1 MGVHLWMLASL
12 LKLFTHSNSISL
24 DYIEL
29 NLRVKPFSEG
39 ILEIFSAELA
49 DLGFEGFVENDKSL
63 LAYIPSTVFS
73 NKVVFE
79 LLQKPSLKNYSIDIS
94 HTLIKEQNWNQL
106 WESNFE
112 PILVDN
118 QCLIKAPFHKESLKK
133 GLEIIIEPKMSFGT
147 GHHATTQLMVSDIL
161 KIDLKGKTVLDMG
174 TGTGI
179 LAILAAKKGAAGI
192 IAVDNDEWSYNNC
205 LENCS
210 RNNAEKIKTI
220 LGNSSSIADA
230 HFDVIFANINK
241 PVISSEIDIW
251 TKMLNSGG
259 LILISGILET
269 DEQDIISI
277 LPANLQILEKKTLNN
292 WLFLRLQKFFN

>member
-1 MGVHLWMLASL
+1 LGVHPWMQSNL
-12 LKLFTHSNSISL
+12 LKLFTPFNLLSL

-29 NLRVKPFSEG
+29 NLRVRPFSEG
-39 ILEIFSAELA
+39 ILEIFTAELSN
-49 DLGFEGFVENDKSL
+49 LGFEGFAENNKAL
-63 LAYIPSTVFS
+63 LAYIPLNLFS
-73 NKVVFE
+73 NKILFE
-79 LLQKPSLKNYSIDIS
+79 LIQNPALKNYSIDVS

-118 QCLIKAPFHKESLKK
+118 QCLIKAPFHKESLKQ
-133 GLEIIIEPKMSFGT
+133 GIEIIIEPKMSFGT

-161 KIDLKGKTVLDMG
+161 KLDLKKKTILDIG

-179 LAILAAKKGAAGI
+179 LAIIAAKKGAAKI

-210 RNNAEKIKTI
+210 RNNSEQIETI
-220 LGNSSSIADA
+220 LGNSSAINNNS
-230 HFDVIFANINK
+230 FDVIFANINK
-241 PVISSEIDIW
+241 PVISSEINSWI
-251 TKMLNSGG
+251 KMMNSGG
-259 LILISGILET
+259 LMLISGILET

-277 LPANLQILEKKTLNN
+277 LPSNLHILEKKTLNN
-292 WLFLRLQKFFN
+292 WLFLRLQKYID

>member
-1 MGVHLWMLASL
+1 MQPSL
-12 LKLFTHSNSISL
+12 LKLFTHYNQISL

-39 ILEIFSAELA
+39 ILEIFSAELSN
-49 DLGFEGFVENDKSL
+49 LGFEGFVENDKSL
-63 LAYIPSTVFS
+63 LAYIPSNLFS
-73 NKVVFE
+73 KNILFE
-79 LLQKPSLKNYSIDIS
+79 LLQKPALKNYSIDIS
-94 HTLIKEQNWNQL
+94 HNLIKEQNWNQL

-118 QCLIKAPFHKESLKK
+118 QCLIKAPFHKESLKN

-161 KIDLKGKTVLDMG
+161 KLDLAGKTVLDMG

-179 LAILAAKKGAAGI
+179 LAIIAAKKGATGI

-205 LENCS
+205 IENCS
-210 RNNAEKIKTI
+210 KNNSEQIKTI
-220 LGNSSSIADA
+220 LGDSSSVKNTS
-230 HFDVIFANINK
+230 FDVIFANINK
-241 PVISSEIDIW
+241 PVISIEINLW
-251 TKMLNSGG
+251 TRMLNSGG
-259 LILISGILET
+259 SMLISGILET
-269 DEQDIISI
+269 DEKDIISI

-292 WLFLRLQKFFN
+292 WLFLRLKKSIN

>member
-1 MGVHLWMLASL
+1 LE
-12 LKLFTHSNSISL
+12 
-24 DYIEL
+24 YIEL
-29 NLRVKPFSEG
+29 TLRVKPFSEG

-49 DLGFEGFVENDKSL
+49 NLGFEGFVENDNSL
-63 LAYIPSTVFS
+63 QAYIPSNSFS
-73 NKVVFE
+73 NKILFE
-79 LLQKPSLKNYSIDIS
+79 LMQKPALRNYSIDLS
-94 HTLIKEQNWNQL
+94 HKLIKEQNWNQL

-118 QCLIKAPFHKESLKK
+118 QCLIKAPFHKEYLME
-133 GLEIIIEPKMSFGT
+133 GFEIIIEPKMSFGT

-161 KIDLKGKTVLDMG
+161 KIDLNGKTVLDMG

-210 RNNAEKIKTI
+210 RNNAEIIKTI

-241 PVISSEIDIW
+241 PVISGEIDIW

-269 DEQDIISI
+269 DEKDIISI